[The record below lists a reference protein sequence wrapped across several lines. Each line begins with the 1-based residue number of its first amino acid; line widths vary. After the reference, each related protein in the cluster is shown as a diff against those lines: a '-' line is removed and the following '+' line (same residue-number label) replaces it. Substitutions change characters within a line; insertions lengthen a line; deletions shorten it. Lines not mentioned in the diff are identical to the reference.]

1 MTIIVGLH
9 PGKPNSRV
17 LYRKPA
23 ARLKIK
29 MLLPERLME
38 LAAAAANTQ
47 TLAHLL
53 VHVVI

>member
-1 MTIIVGLH
+1 MAIVVGLH

-29 MLLPERLME
+29 KLFPERLLE
-38 LAAAAANTQ
+38 LAAAANTQ
-47 TLAHLL
+47 ALAHLL
-53 VHVVI
+53 VHIAI

>member
-1 MTIIVGLH
+1 MIIIVGLH

-29 MLLPERLME
+29 MLFPERLIE
-38 LAAAAANTQ
+38 LAATANMQ
-47 TLAHLL
+47 ALSHLL
-53 VHVVI
+53 VHVVM